1 MLQLS
6 AIEQNTFE
14 LLKRLQKLPLLAKTR
29 LVGGTALALQIG
41 HRKSIDLDFF
51 GELDFEIQELIDSI
65 KEFAD
70 LTILSESK
78 NIHIYS
84 INGIKVDFIN
94 YKYPWIDGT
103 ICEDDILLAGIKDIA
118 AMKIS
123 AIIGRGTKKDFI
135 DIAFLLQKFSLKDIL
150 DFYSLKYND
159 GSIFAAMKS
168 LTYFDDA
175 EGDIMPDMLIKKSWK
190 RAKKEIIFRASNLDF
205 STFL

>member
-14 LLKRLQKLPLLAKTR
+14 LLKKLQKLPLLAKTR

-84 INGIKVDFIN
+84 INGIKVDFVN
-94 YKYPWIDGT
+94 YKYPWIDDA
-103 ICEDDILLAGIKDIA
+103 ICEDGILLAGIKDIA

-135 DIAFLLQKFSLKDIL
+135 DIAFLLQKFSLKNIL

-175 EGDIMPDMLIKKSWK
+175 EDDIMPNMLIKKSWK
-190 RAKKEIIFRASNLDF
+190 QAKKEIIFRAS
-205 STFL
+205 TI

>member
-1 MLQLS
+1 MAYWMTGFLS
-6 AIEQNTFE
+6 KTIMA
-14 LLKRLQKLPLLAKTR
+14 LKKLQKLPLLAKTR
-29 LVGGTALALQIG
+29 LVGETALALQIG

-84 INGIKVDFIN
+84 IDGIKVDFVN
-94 YKYPWIDGT
+94 YKYPWIDDA
-103 ICEDDILLAGIKDIA
+103 ICEDGILLAGIKDIA

-150 DFYSLKYND
+150 DFYSLKYNGRYYARYAD
-159 GSIFAAMKS
+159 
-168 LTYFDDA
+168 
-175 EGDIMPDMLIKKSWK
+175 
-190 RAKKEIIFRASNLDF
+190 
-205 STFL
+205 